1 MAATVTHSTGYTID
15 LGRYIKIAFAL
26 LGVHILAP
34 AFFWDTFWI
43 MASVEIA
50 YLHSYLIASVV
61 ALVQLWSKTYI
72 VLVALAI
79 GIFLTELILLVVLS
93 ASMFPSEP
101 WYGVHRIFFYGLVL
115 LAIAST
121 HGRE

>member
-1 MAATVTHSTGYTID
+1 MAATVTHSTGYTSD
-15 LGRYIKIAFAL
+15 LGRYFKIAFAL

-34 AFFWDTFWI
+34 TFFWDVFWI
-43 MASVEIA
+43 MAVAEAA
-50 YLHSYLIASVV
+50 YFILSIASVV
-61 ALVQLWSKTYI
+61 SLIQLWLKTYI
-72 VLVALAI
+72 VLVLLAI

>member
-1 MAATVTHSTGYTID
+1 MAFTVTQTTGYAID
-15 LGRYIKIAFAL
+15 LGRYLKVAFAL

-34 AFFWDTFWI
+34 TFFWDVFWV
-43 MASVEIA
+43 MVAAEIA
-50 YLHSYLIASVV
+50 YFVLAIASAVS
-61 ALVQLWSKTYI
+61 LVQLWVKTYI

-79 GIFLTELILLVVLS
+79 GVLLTELILLVVLS
-93 ASMFPSEP
+93 SSMFPAEP

-115 LAIAST
+115 LAVAST

>member
-15 LGRYIKIAFAL
+15 LGRYLKIAFAL

-34 AFFWDTFWI
+34 TFFWDVFWI
-43 MASVEIA
+43 MAAAEIT
-50 YLHSYLIASVV
+50 YFILSIASAVS
-61 ALVQLWSKTYI
+61 LIQLWLKTYI

-101 WYGVHRIFFYGLVL
+101 WYGVHRIFFYGLML
-115 LAIAST
+115 FAIAST
-121 HGRE
+121 HGRD

>member
-34 AFFWDTFWI
+34 AFFWDAFWI

-50 YLHSYLIASVV
+50 YFILSIASVV
-61 ALVQLWSKTYI
+61 ALVQLWFKTYI
-72 VLVALAI
+72 VLVALSI
-79 GIFLTELILLVVLS
+79 GVFLTELILLVVLS

-115 LAIAST
+115 FAIASI